1 MEIQNKFN
9 ISILFENKN
18 KIIKVVRK
26 NIKEPRYVFL
36 EKGIFLWAQSFPKIA
51 AEESEKVRTNIPTIN
66 TSTLLGNHK
75 KAKIPQE
82 MGVSHRPILI
92 FFLLKILIGKKKK
105 IYL

>member
-36 EKGIFLWAQSFPKIA
+36 EKGIFL
-51 AEESEKVRTNIPTIN
+51 
-66 TSTLLGNHK
+66 
-75 KAKIPQE
+75 
-82 MGVSHRPILI
+82 
-92 FFLLKILIGKKKK
+92 
-105 IYL
+105 